1 MEPVS
6 HHALCL
12 PPPRSR
18 PTALCHYRPGAP
30 TAGGAWCATAR
41 LPFEPFCAL
50 CDEAIVHRAMSPP
63 SRPVSSRLSGRWRSQ
78 QRRHASAHI
87 FDSEHR
93 SAPTRNKPSTPERA
107 LAGGVV
113 RCRPWCGRSA
123 ARKCSSLRAL
133 ALCRAGCRG
142 SFARASSVR
151 SAHCCVH
158 TALPGAGRPRCAR
171 RLESAHP
178 STLVGVDGRKGRHGL
193 KAKSCRVS
201 SAECRPCRLSPS
213 SLRDLWPPALWP
225 RCAPLSRP
233 GSCTHCGLRAAA
245 PRAHRQV
252 LFERAFLAC
261 IAILPGLPT

>member
-1 MEPVS
+1 METVS

-18 PTALCHYRPGAP
+18 PTALSHYRPGAP

-93 SAPTRNKPSTPERA
+93 SAPTRNKPSTPKRA

-158 TALPGAGRPRCAR
+158 TPYPAR
-171 RLESAHP
+171 AAR
-178 STLVGVDGRKGRHGL
+178 GVL
-193 KAKSCRVS
+193 AV
-201 SAECRPCRLSPS
+201 CRLSPS
-213 SLRDLWPPALWP
+213 SLRDLWPPAQRSASGLS
-225 RCAPLSRP
+225 APLSP
-233 GSCTHCGLRAAA
+233 SCSCTLQPVHPA
-245 PRAHRQV
+245 PTARCCSRE
-252 LFERAFLAC
+252 LF
-261 IAILPGLPT
+261 